1 MTLCL
6 RCKCEPGIRR
16 PILQRNRARRCT
28 PGVAIR
34 STLLA
39 LVSPGSP
46 GWSPKARQC
55 INNVA
60 LIYRHAG
67 ISFGHELAVKSVFK
81 HSDWRMDL
89 IEFREVGFTS

>member
-16 PILQRNRARRCT
+16 PILQRNRARLCT
-28 PGVAIR
+28 PAVAIR
-34 STLLA
+34 SALLA

-60 LIYRHAG
+60 LIYRDVE
-67 ISFGHELAVKSVFK
+67 ISLGHEHAVKSVLNTPIGE
-81 HSDWRMDL
+81 W
-89 IEFREVGFTS
+89 IN